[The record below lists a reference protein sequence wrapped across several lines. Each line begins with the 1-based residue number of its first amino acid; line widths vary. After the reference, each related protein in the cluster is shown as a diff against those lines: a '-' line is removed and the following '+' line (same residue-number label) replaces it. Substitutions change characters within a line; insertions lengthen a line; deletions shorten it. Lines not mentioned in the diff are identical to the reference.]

1 MMGPGGASP
10 GLPGVPT
17 VPGRGVGPGVGVSR
31 PPPGMPP
38 GVAPTSGAP
47 LVNVMRPQ
55 LSEFVI
61 GSFHSLRSV
70 RGRTSYISFSCLLY
84 TSDAADEED
93 SVDLGGR
100 R

>member
-1 MMGPGGASP
+1 MGANG
-10 GLPGVPT
+10 
-17 VPGRGVGPGVGVSR
+17 

-70 RGRTSYISFSCLLY
+70 RGRTSYISFSVFGY
-84 TSDAADEED
+84 
-93 SVDLGGR
+93 R
-100 R
+100 P